1 VLTRVVATL
10 VRAVSSRRRALGALA
25 GATLIALAG
34 GCSFD
39 HGPDIESATKFDRFP
54 IYWLGAEFE
63 GRELSRVTA
72 EDWSTAAVLIYGT
85 CDPSGTFEPSCQ
97 PPLSIQVFP
106 LCYHLD
112 SVRLPPRERRS
123 PIRGAPVGTQ
133 DGAPVLLSQ
142 RTQIKVYRGEGT
154 DAGIA
159 LRALEVVRS
168 LNSVSPVISATDPIP
183 PPPPGVLDGKRPCT
197 D

>member
-10 VRAVSSRRRALGALA
+10 VRAVSIRRRTLGALG

-39 HGPDIESATKFDRFP
+39 HGPDIESATNFDRFP
-54 IYWLGAEFE
+54 IYWLGADFE
-63 GRELSRVTA
+63 GRELSHVTA

-85 CDPSGTFEPSCQ
+85 CDPSSALEPSCQ
-97 PPLSIQVFP
+97 PPISVQIFP
-106 LCYHLD
+106 LCHHLD
-112 SVRLPPRERRS
+112 SVALPPRERPRV
-123 PIRGAPVGTQ
+123 IRGAPVGTQ
-133 DGAPVLLSQ
+133 DGAHVLLTQ

-154 DAGIA
+154 DPGIA

-183 PPPPGVLDGKRPCT
+183 PPPPGVLDRKRPCT

>member
-1 VLTRVVATL
+1 MLTRVIAALVRVLGGATL
-10 VRAVSSRRRALGALA
+10 VV
-25 GATLIALAG
+25 LAG

-39 HGPDIESATKFDRFP
+39 RGPDIESATTFDRFP

-63 GRELSRVTA
+63 GRELSHVEA
-72 EDWSTAAVLIYGT
+72 EDWSTAAVLVYGT
-85 CDPSGTFEPSCQ
+85 CEPSGAFEPSCTAPVQ
-97 PPLSIQVFP
+97 IQIFP

-112 SVRLPPRERRS
+112 SVALPPRERRRV
-123 PIRGAPVGTQ
+123 IRGAPVGTQ
-133 DGAPVLLSQ
+133 DGAPVLLTQ

-154 DAGIA
+154 DPGIG

-183 PPPPGVLDGKRPCT
+183 PPAPGVLDGKWACT